1 MIGAN
6 PHRQVLT
13 FYSFK
18 GGVGRTMAL
27 ANIAYRLAFHH
38 GLHVIAVDWDLEAPG
53 LQSFFRLPSDTLKNA
68 RGLLDYCEIWE
79 SAYREQAPEL
89 PDPLSY
95 LVPVE
100 PERKEETHGSLRLL
114 LAGKQDEQYDARLG
128 RFDWKRFYA
137 ESAGAG
143 AVEHLRSRLTENA
156 DLILVDSRTGLT
168 DPGGICTIQIPDAA
182 VLMTAPNNQSLEGIK
197 RIALSIATAT
207 PEARVGRGT
216 ARVFLCM
223 SRVPMVEE
231 TYQAREWFKA
241 HEPWFKDGMEA
252 GLWRAEDH
260 QQGLETHVIPQRG
273 TYGFNESLVGR
284 AVGTLEREPLA
295 QAYDALT
302 RMLLRWKWENVWR
315 GNTISDTD
323 IAAKLAQTK
332 KDVARARKSRN
343 ARDLILALG
352 EYASAL
358 RQAAKLSEAL
368 EVTQE
373 AVALVEPIHEPFVVA
388 TIYFEHSL
396 VLLDL
401 EQYAT
406 ARDAAQVSL
415 LNAERT
421 QDPKEIEFIRVQLGY
436 SLIMSGQEQ
445 DGTQLLLKA
454 IADLRARGN
463 AEEADKALAILYGAQ
478 FVQDLTREKALFR
491 ERNKALTR
499 QIISQLRQTITLTQ
513 KLGDI
518 HKEAAETRELLKH
531 AEKAGVKLPDEVQ
544 LRDRLKELGGP
555 AQSAAPL
562 RTVKPKRSRSKGK
575 TSK

>member
-1 MIGAN
+1 MIGVN

-27 ANIAYRLAFHH
+27 ANVSYRLAFHH

-53 LQSFFRLPSDTLKNA
+53 LQSFFRLPADTLKNA

-79 SAYREQAPEL
+79 SAYREQASEL

-100 PERKEETHGSLRLL
+100 PEMKEETRGSLRLL
-114 LAGKQDEQYDARLG
+114 LAGKQDEHYDARLG

-156 DLILVDSRTGLT
+156 DLVLVDSRTGLT
-168 DPGGICTIQIPDAA
+168 DPGGICTIQIPDAV

-197 RIALSIATAT
+197 RIASSIATAT

-231 TYQAREWFKA
+231 TYQAREWFKN
-241 HEPWFKDGMEA
+241 HEPWFAEGIKT

-260 QQGLETHVIPQRG
+260 GSGLETHVIPQRG
-273 TYGFNESLVGR
+273 TYGFHESLVGR

-302 RMLLRWKWENVWR
+302 RTLLQWR
-315 GNTISDTD
+315 MESVFHEDPISETESKV
-323 IAAKLAQTK
+323 AAI
-332 KDVARARKSRN
+332 
-343 ARDLILALG
+343 RDL
-352 EYASAL
+352 
-358 RQAAKLSEAL
+358 
-368 EVTQE
+368 
-373 AVALVEPIHEPFVVA
+373 
-388 TIYFEHSL
+388 
-396 VLLDL
+396 
-401 EQYAT
+401 
-406 ARDAAQVSL
+406 
-415 LNAERT
+415 
-421 QDPKEIEFIRVQLGY
+421 
-436 SLIMSGQEQ
+436 
-445 DGTQLLLKA
+445 LK
-454 IADLRARGN
+454 
-463 AEEADKALAILYGAQ
+463 Y
-478 FVQDLTREKALFR
+478 
-491 ERNKALTR
+491 
-499 QIISQLRQTITLTQ
+499 
-513 KLGDI
+513 
-518 HKEAAETRELLKH
+518 
-531 AEKAGVKLPDEVQ
+531 AEKHDVKLPDSAQ
-544 LRDRLKELGGP
+544 LRDRVKELEAP
-555 AQSAAPL
+555 AQPAAQ
-562 RTVKPKRSRSKGK
+562 PKRSRSKSK